1 MTTSMPMKRPTAK
14 VLVCSLLLAATLI
27 LSGCGP
33 IMSLLC
39 SGEKQTDMDC
49 STENPRPE
57 KTAP

>member
-1 MTTSMPMKRPTAK
+1 MKQRTVQ
-14 VLVCSLLLAATLI
+14 VLVGSLLLATMLT

-39 SGEKQTDMDC
+39 SDQKQTDMDC